1 MPAAYC
7 FGVLWLLVLLWVTHN
22 CIVSLG
28 SKEVQGNSLAIDT
41 EVACAFAALFVA
53 FLTFVVYRDRRLEAR
68 AHSMAAR
75 TGMPPVLEEP
85 LLQLQPIGP
94 SSGCDPRT

>member
-68 AHSMAAR
+68 ACRR
-75 TGMPPVLEEP
+75 TWPHAKINWAPLRPKGSQSPP
-85 LLQLQPIGP
+85 GRAM
-94 SSGCDPRT
+94 GH